1 MVINYIVTHEPL
13 NYDGSQL
20 QSLFAYKNF
29 GLMGDSISVFR
40 GSCRVELDE
49 MVDMEDV
56 LAQDW
61 IYSEDMLHFIVEHF
75 EMDLE
80 KTIIRQRLLIA
91 TIKETIEEFGITTL
105 RRSGDDLY
113 HEDKKLSVSISTLS
127 PVSTLIH
134 CGLNVSNKNTPIPT
148 IGLENLR
155 IHDVL
160 AFGESVAKHYCDEVT
175 SMRLARCKVRGVQ

>member
-1 MVINYIVTHEPL
+1 MKYIVQQKSL

-40 GSCRVELDE
+40 GACRVELNE
-49 MVDMEDV
+49 MVDIEDV
-56 LAQDW
+56 LAEDW
-61 IYSEDMLHFIVEHF
+61 IFSEDMLHFIVEHF

-91 TIKETIEEFGITTL
+91 TIKEELEKLGVKTL
-105 RRSGDDLY
+105 SRSGDDLY
-113 HEDKKLSVSISTLS
+113 EEDKKLSVSISTLS

-134 CGLNVSNKNTPIPT
+134 CGLNVSNENTPIPT
-148 IGLENLR
+148 IGLKNLH

-160 AFGESVAKHYCDEVT
+160 TFGESVARNYCNEVE

>member
-1 MVINYIVTHEPL
+1 MVMKYIVFHKPL

-29 GLMGDSISVFR
+29 GLMGDSMSIFR
-40 GSCRVELDE
+40 GTCRVEQNE

-80 KTIIRQRLLIA
+80 KTIIRQRLLIS
-91 TIKETIEEFGITTL
+91 TIKEELEKLGVTTL
-105 RRSGDDLY
+105 NRSGDDLY
-113 HEDKKLSVSISTLS
+113 EEDKKLSVSISTLS

-148 IGLENLR
+148 IGLANLH
-155 IHDVL
+155 IQDVL
-160 AFGESVAKHYCDEVT
+160 SFGESVAKHYCDEVT
-175 SMRLARCKVRGVQ
+175 SMRLARTKVRGVQ

>member
-1 MVINYIVTHEPL
+1 MKYIVRNKLL

-40 GSCRVELDE
+40 GSCRVELNE

-91 TIKETIEEFGITTL
+91 TIKEELEKLGVKTL
-105 RRSGDDLY
+105 SRSGDDLY
-113 HEDKKLSVSISTLS
+113 EEDKKLSVSISTLS

-134 CGLNVSNKNTPIPT
+134 CGLNVSSKNTPIPT
-148 IGLENLR
+148 VGLDNLQ
-155 IHDVL
+155 IHNVL
-160 AFGESVAKHYCDEVT
+160 SLGESVARRYCNEVL